1 MIRALLRIFDWHY
14 HRGAATMQQPVLP
27 ADLAREFAVRPKDAR
42 QALTA
47 LGYQPVRFKSTYR
60 GTYAYRE
67 WWFAPTAV
75 IRRPTLGRPQGAV
88 GIVKRL
94 AFVYLV
100 SAGTN

>member
-1 MIRALLRIFDWHY
+1 MIKALLRIFDWHY
-14 HRGAATMQQPVLP
+14 HRYAETRQQPVLT
-27 ADLAREFAVRPKDAR
+27 ADLAREFAVRPKDVR

-67 WWFAPTAV
+67 WWFAPGAV

-94 AFVYLV
+94 AFAHLA
-100 SAGTN
+100 SASTI